1 MVSEEEQA
9 CARSI
14 CLTPTLLP
22 SDKCPRVKGAAATN
36 FGLEQ
41 GLPSGSVDHSYTTW
55 MGKRRVL
62 GGAGHVGTGAGSR
75 SIRKTLGRTDVWGS
89 RPKQV

>member
-41 GLPSGSVDHSYTTW
+41 GLPSGSVDHSYTT
-55 MGKRRVL
+55 
-62 GGAGHVGTGAGSR
+62 
-75 SIRKTLGRTDVWGS
+75 
-89 RPKQV
+89 